1 MAYLV
6 KMPKLGLEM
15 KEGTVVTWVVGEGEE
30 VSQGDVVAEIES
42 EKSTSEVEARESG
55 VLRRAFLDEGE
66 SVAPGTPMG
75 IVAGADEDV
84 SSLEAEAE
92 SALGTA
98 AEPEGETETEA
109 EAETEETPAETTASA
124 SSAAGAS
131 ESVRA
136 SPRAKQRAEELGVD
150 LAGVEGTGPQNSVT
164 EADVEAAAETASEA
178 AETAEA
184 EPEAAGAEAG
194 GAAPMT
200 VVEETEFGGMR
211 RTIAD
216 RLGESYRNAV
226 HVTEH
231 RTFDAEELLDAADAA
246 DAALDADV
254 SLPDVLLVALSATL
268 AEHPDFNATYEDGT
282 HRVYAEHNVGVAVDI
297 EAGLVAPVLGDVGS
311 KSLAAVATERR
322 EMTRRAL
329 DGDYSMDDLSN
340 GTFTVTNLGVLGVES
355 FDPVIN
361 PPQVAILG
369 VDALADEVVPTE
381 DGDVTVR
388 KRLPVDLS
396 FDHRV
401 VDGADAARFLET
413 LAGHVENPWP
423 LLFAGAE
430 ATGERAQ
437 TQTTGEP
444 ADGEE
449 TPKRFASAHS
459 DAGTEGTVTAGGST
473 WGFGGDDGSPVD
485 MYAGALAGCLTVFLR
500 LKADE
505 EGISLGTVDVD
516 AEAHPKHGDIE
527 RVALSVTVDS
537 DADDETVSRVV
548 DYAEQDCIVRRATGD
563 EIDVDVSWTRA

>member
-15 KEGTVVTWVVGEGEE
+15 KQGTVVTWVVEEGEE

-55 VLRRAFLDEGE
+55 VLRRAFLEEGE
-66 SVAPGTPMG
+66 SVEPGTPMA

-92 SALGTA
+92 SALGAA
-98 AEPEGETETEA
+98 AEPEAETEA
-109 EAETEETPAETTASA
+109 ETEAEETAAETTASA
-124 SSAAGAS
+124 SSGSGAT

-150 LAGVEGTGPQNSVT
+150 LTGVEGTGPQNSIT
-164 EADVEAAAETASEA
+164 EGDVEAAAETGEPPEAEAKAEA
-178 AETAEA
+178 A
-184 EPEAAGAEAG
+184 

-254 SLPDVLLVALSATL
+254 SLPDVLLVALSAAL

-311 KSLAAVATERR
+311 KSLAEVATERR
-322 EMTRRAL
+322 EVTRRAL

-388 KRLPVDLS
+388 KQLPVDLS

-423 LLFAGAE
+423 LLFAGA
-430 ATGERAQ
+430 AGAGERAQ
-437 TQTTGEP
+437 ATGEP

-459 DAGTEGTVTAGGST
+459 DAGTEGTVTAGAST

-505 EGISLGTVDVD
+505 EGVSLGAVDVD

-527 RVALSVTVDS
+527 RMALSVTVDS
-537 DADDETVSRVV
+537 DADDETISRVV
-548 DYAEQDCIVRRATGD
+548 DYAEQDCIVRRATDD